1 MGLIQKLVGQTAIY
15 GMTTIVGRFLNFLL
29 VPLYTRYFNQAEYG
43 VVTELYSYT
52 VFLMILLTYGLETG
66 FFRFSQ
72 NVDDKPKIFSTILT
86 SLGTSSTLFLLLV
99 LLFLTPISTLIGY
112 GGNENYILMMAV
124 IIAIDA
130 FTSVPFAKLRL
141 ENRAFTFAFIK
152 FMNIGVN
159 IGLNILLIIV
169 LPQIAKSGNNAWI
182 TQHFSE
188 PKIAYI
194 FISNVAAS
202 VVTLLLLLPGMLKTR
217 YQFDIALLKRILAYS
232 LPLLIAGLAGSVNE
246 VYDRISL
253 RYFLTIPEGV
263 NAQQYI
269 LSQVGIYG
277 ANYKLAMI
285 IAIFNQAFRFA
296 AEPFFFSRMHA
307 GDARQMYARI
317 MNYFVAFTLVLFLVI
332 TMFLDVFKHFI
343 GSDFHDG
350 LSIVPILLMANIF
363 LGIVFNLSIW
373 YKLSNKTSFGVWITG
388 AGAFITL
395 IINIAFVPQY
405 GYVACAWATL
415 ACYVCMAAIS
425 YILCQKHYGIPY
437 RMKAIV
443 LYFAMGIAI
452 YAGNAAF
459 DFAIPIK
466 ILFVLAF
473 IAIVVFLE
481 KRNLAKTEE
490 ALPLPSE

>member
-72 NVDDKPKIFSTILT
+72 NADDKPKVFSTILT
-86 SLGTSSTLFLLLV
+86 SLGASSTLFMLLMV
-99 LLFLTPISTLIGY
+99 VFLTPVSGAIGY
-112 GGNENYILMMAV
+112 AGNENFILMMAI

-141 ENRAFTFAFIK
+141 ENKAFTFAFIK
-152 FMNIGVN
+152 FANIGVN
-159 IGLNILLIIV
+159 IGLNILLIVV
-169 LPQIAKSGNNAWI
+169 LPQIAKSGNNAWLME
-182 TQHFSE
+182 HFGE

-202 VVTLLLLLPGMLKTR
+202 VITLLLLLPGMLKIR
-217 YQFDIALLKRILAYS
+217 YQFDPALLRRILAYS

-263 NAQQYI
+263 DAQQYI

-277 ANYKLAMI
+277 ASYKLAMI

-307 GDARQMYARI
+307 SDSRQMYARI

-332 TMFLDVFKHFI
+332 TLFIDVFKHFI
-343 GSDFHDG
+343 GSDFHEG
-350 LSIVPILLMANIF
+350 LHIVPILLMANIF
-363 LGIVFNLSIW
+363 LGVVFNLSIW

-388 AGAFITL
+388 AGAVITL
-395 IINIAFVPQY
+395 AINILFVPVY

-415 ACYVCMAAIS
+415 ACYACMTVIS
-425 YILCQKHYGIPY
+425 YILCQKYYGIPY
-437 RMKAIV
+437 RVPSIAI
-443 LYFAMGIAI
+443 YFAMSIAI
-452 YAGNAAF
+452 YFANSLF
-459 DFAIPIK
+459 DFAAVLK
-466 ILFVLAF
+466 IVLLLIF
-473 IAIVVFLE
+473 TVVVVFIERKSLVAT
-481 KRNLAKTEE
+481 N
-490 ALPLPSE
+490 